1 MVETPHKRA
10 GDGGNAGVSPAEQ
23 ERQRKMVHP
32 GTGIQED
39 AGSAL
44 HPPHHPGPADSPQGA
59 SNPMTPPPEART
71 DWPRGVGELGTE
83 GMDPSQPLNE
93 EPRLGRES

>member
-10 GDGGNAGVSPAEQ
+10 GDGANVGVSPAEQ
-23 ERQRKMVHP
+23 ERQRNIAHP
-32 GTGIQED
+32 GTGMQED

-44 HPPHHPGPADSPQGA
+44 HPPHHRAADDRSQGA

-93 EPRLGRES
+93 EPRPGREP

>member
-10 GDGGNAGVSPAEQ
+10 GDGGNVGVSPAEE
-23 ERQRKMVHP
+23 ERQRNMGHP
-32 GTGIQED
+32 GIAIQED

-44 HPPHHPGPADSPQGA
+44 HPPQHSAADDRSLGA

-93 EPRLGRES
+93 EPRLWRDS